1 MNILQTQPQ
10 ALAYCI
16 PAALGLAYCAHCL
29 RRLLRSDATWRS
41 ARPLA
46 ETALI
51 LGMAA
56 ASLSLL
62 VTRGAGPLAE
72 LSYTR
77 TTPAVRAVLANLRST
92 PITQARAA
100 ALLRQVG
107 GFREVSRPNPT
118 PAPPDVTEV
127 NAAGTAADKALWLLA
142 RLDNRAAR
150 LVLGRDGDVPAAW
163 VEWTDERGEVWI
175 LDPALRTPIPRP
187 SVSRRIPQQAWTV
200 AGPVR
205 PSQPP
210 TNS

>member
-10 ALAYCI
+10 ALAFCL
-16 PAALGLAYCAHCL
+16 PAAVGLAYCAHCL

-41 ARPLA
+41 ALTLSQ
-46 ETALI
+46 TALI

-62 VTRGAGPLAE
+62 VTRAAGPLAE

-77 TTPAVRAVLANLRST
+77 TTPAVLAVLANLRST
-92 PITQARAA
+92 PITQVRAA
-100 ALLRQVG
+100 ALLRQAG

-118 PAPPDVTEV
+118 PAPPDVTEA

-142 RLDNRAAR
+142 RLDNRSAR
-150 LVLGRDGDVPAAW
+150 LMLGRAGDAPAAW
-163 VEWTDERGEVWI
+163 VEWTDDRGEVWL

-187 SVSRRIPQQAWTV
+187 SDRRRVPQQAWTV

-205 PSQPP
+205 PTQPQ